1 VPNSKLER
9 CGVPGCSVVANLT
22 LCELPLCSSHFV
34 LVTRQAR
41 QDGIILSAATIH
53 DVVRRLAGS
62 SEGDG

>member
-1 VPNSKLER
+1 M
-9 CGVPGCSVVANLT
+9 PGCSVVANLT